1 MFSCGFCEI
10 FKNTFFTEHFCT
22 NASDVCN
29 LAKECTPPKLFLIL
43 SKSVRPLKVVIW
55 SWQPPEVSCKKT
67 CSQNSQENTCVRV
80 SFLIKLQAC
89 GLWPAT
95 LLKKRLWYRCF
106 PLNSSKFPRTPFLQ
120 NTSDGCF
127 FTRNKNNKKAL
138 DLQLIRFAV
147 ETEWTL
153 FPEKYLQGKQSQGSE
168 YLFEL
173 YMKH

>member
-55 SWQPPEVSCKKT
+55 SWQPPDVSCKKT

-95 LLKKRLWYRCF
+95 LLKKRLRYRCF
-106 PLNSSKFPRTPFLQ
+106 PLNFAEFLRIPFLQ
-120 NTSDGCF
+120 NISGWLLLSWLYW
-127 FTRNKNNKKAL
+127 KKSVNIKGIAL
-138 DLQLIRFAV
+138 TD
-147 ETEWTL
+147 
-153 FPEKYLQGKQSQGSE
+153 KQISAFHATVLSLYPLKISE
-168 YLFEL
+168 N
-173 YMKH
+173 

>member
-1 MFSCGFCEI
+1 MI
-10 FKNTFFTEHFCT
+10 
-22 NASDVCN
+22 A
-29 LAKECTPPKLFLIL
+29 AKDLQNITIRSSHWRYAIKI
-43 SKSVRPLKVVIW
+43 SVL
-55 SWQPPEVSCKKT
+55 
-67 CSQNSQENTCVRV
+67 N
-80 SFLIKLQAC
+80 
-89 GLWPAT
+89 WPAT